1 VRSKK
6 QQNVSD
12 KTRFLEKTQ
21 EVALSVRPIDIETSF
36 KHVPAY
42 RISFSSVSQPMGPT
56 GTIEDF
62 RIADNPKIPR
72 KVDALACD
80 EVRAKDAAYELY
92 RNRYDV
98 YYIMSVLSSGALGRV
113 EKRTMVPTRWSITCG
128 RRHAWKGDDKGS
140 ARASRR

>member
-1 VRSKK
+1 
-6 QQNVSD
+6 
-12 KTRFLEKTQ
+12 
-21 EVALSVRPIDIETSF
+21 
-36 KHVPAY
+36 
-42 RISFSSVSQPMGPT
+42 MGPT

-128 RRHAWKGDDKGS
+128 RRHAWKGDDKRKC
-140 ARASRR
+140 ALASRR